1 MEPDERAIR
10 VPRTARYAVLGDP
23 ATASELW
30 FVLHGYRQ
38 LARRFI
44 RRFEELPGLKSGE
57 RAVVAPEALSR
68 FYIEREVR
76 GPHGPDSRVGASW
89 MTRED
94 RESEIRDYV
103 EYLDLLVE
111 EVSPDPRRARAGTGG
126 HPPRLVVLGFSQGCE
141 TATRWVTLGR
151 VKPAELVLWGGGLA
165 EDLPPGPAVRALGDL
180 RLRLVVGDE
189 DRWAGRRSMETVDR
203 MGSWGLPAADED
215 MVLRYHGGHR
225 ISPAVLTEAWPWP
238 ANR

>member
-44 RRFEELPGLKSGE
+44 RRFDGLPGLGSGD
-57 RAVVAPEALSR
+57 RAVVAPEGLSR

-76 GPHGPDSRVGASW
+76 GPHGPESRVGASW

-111 EVSPDPRRARAGTGG
+111 EVGSSSRHPHPGTGSA
-126 HPPRLVVLGFSQGCE
+126 PPRLVVLGFSQGCE
-141 TATRWVTLGR
+141 TAARWVSLGR
-151 VKPAELVLWGGGLA
+151 VNPAELVLWGGGLA
-165 EDLPPGPAVRALGDL
+165 EDLPRGPAVRALGDL

-189 DRWAGRRSMETVDR
+189 DQWARRRSMETLER
-203 MGSWGLPAADED
+203 MRHWGLPADED

-225 ISPAVLTEAWPWP
+225 INPALLAKAWPWP
-238 ANR
+238 ADR